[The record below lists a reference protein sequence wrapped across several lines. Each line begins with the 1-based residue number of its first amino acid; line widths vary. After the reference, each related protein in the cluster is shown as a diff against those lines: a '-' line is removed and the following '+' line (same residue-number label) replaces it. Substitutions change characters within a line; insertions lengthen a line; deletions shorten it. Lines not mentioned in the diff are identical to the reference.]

1 MIQAAH
7 SRKIKDSR
15 SDRVFYTTV
24 NVVMFV
30 VLLIVLIPLINV
42 VASSFSSGRAIQGGR
57 VFLWPVEPSL
67 QGYRTVFAYKTVV
80 SGYLNSIQ
88 YMVIGTVLNVAIT
101 LLCAYPLARRTLP
114 FRNFFMFLFT
124 FTMYFGGGLIPSY
137 LQVKSL
143 GLLNTMWA
151 LILPG
156 VLSVYN
162 MIITRTFIQNSIPH
176 EMLEAAQIDGCSDIR
191 FFFTMVLPLSKAI
204 VAVITLYYAVGHWNS
219 WFSAFLYLSDR
230 ELYPLQLILRDILVV
245 SQIDLTLI
253 DDPELIDQML
263 GLADLLKYSL
273 IVIATLPMMCIY
285 PFVQKFFIKGV
296 MIGSI
301 KG

>member
-176 EMLEAAQIDGCSDIR
+176 EMLEAAQIDGCNDIR

>member
-219 WFSAFLYLSDR
+219 WFSAFLYLNDR
-230 ELYPLQLILRDILVV
+230 DLYPLQLILRDILVV